1 MRNLL
6 NFIIRYST
14 WFVFAIYVLLSC
26 MMLSHRDDYHASVL
40 LSSANAVTGGVY
52 RGARAVTGY
61 FHLRQINES
70 LQESNASLENEI
82 LNLRNRLD
90 EYRTALSDTVHVREE
105 DRYDYILASVINNST
120 RNPRNYITI
129 NRGTLDGV
137 RQGMGVVDHN
147 GIVGIVNVAGPH
159 TARVIS
165 ILNQTQHFSVKLK
178 DTPYVGSLSWK
189 GEDPGIAYMEEVPRH
204 AQYHT
209 GDTVVT
215 SGFSTTFPY
224 GINVGTVMNR
234 VRIADDNFYVLKIK
248 LASDFET
255 LSTVRV
261 INDFYKAELD
271 SLSAFD
277 VEPSL

>member
-1 MRNLL
+1 
-6 NFIIRYST
+6 
-14 WFVFAIYVLLSC
+14 
-26 MMLSHRDDYHASVL
+26 MMLSQRDDYHASVL
-40 LSSANAVTGGVY
+40 LSSANAVSGGVY
-52 RGARAVTGY
+52 RGARTVTGY
-61 FHLRQINES
+61 FHLRDINRS
-70 LQESNASLENEI
+70 LQESNAALENEI
-82 LNLRNRLD
+82 LNLRNKLD
-90 EYRTALSDTVHVREE
+90 EYRTLLSDTVAVREE
-105 DRYDYILASVINNST
+105 HRYDYILASVLNNST
-120 RNPRNYITI
+120 RSPRNYITI
-129 NRGTLDGV
+129 DRGTLDGV
-137 RQGMGVVDHN
+137 AQGMGVVDHN

-189 GEDPGIAYMEEVPRH
+189 GSDPGIAYMEEVPRH

-234 VRIADDNFYVLKIK
+234 VRMADDNFYVLKIR

-261 INDFYKAELD
+261 IKDFYKEELD
-271 SLSAFD
+271 SLSKFD
-277 VEPSL
+277 VEPPL